1 MLFALIV
8 IISRKVK
15 VIEDSNQMNLCSR
28 PISILA
34 LTFSIIGILG
44 YGIFGTYC
52 PSLSYC
58 NEIHPYV
65 VFIPVS
71 VQYTLCG
78 KNEKDISSNQL
89 FSNFFSKNI
98 SFTKFLPKMCFLS
111 VRFSVSVRPIPNIR
125 PVSADII
132 RPNIRPSWPIGRIS
146 EIGEN
151 SRFLGIFLSNILNF
165 LLVFTYDW

>member
-1 MLFALIV
+1 MFILYFRTLYGMLFALIV
-8 IISRKVK
+8 IISRKLK

-71 VQYTLCG
+71 VQNTVWKIKDFSASQIFREIYSGGFRTL
-78 KNEKDISSNQL
+78 KTAVFD
-89 FSNFFSKNI
+89 
-98 SFTKFLPKMCFLS
+98 FLKGS
-111 VRFSVSVRPIPNIR
+111 
-125 PVSADII
+125 D
-132 RPNIRPSWPIGRIS
+132 
-146 EIGEN
+146 EYE
-151 SRFLGIFLSNILNF
+151 
-165 LLVFTYDW
+165 